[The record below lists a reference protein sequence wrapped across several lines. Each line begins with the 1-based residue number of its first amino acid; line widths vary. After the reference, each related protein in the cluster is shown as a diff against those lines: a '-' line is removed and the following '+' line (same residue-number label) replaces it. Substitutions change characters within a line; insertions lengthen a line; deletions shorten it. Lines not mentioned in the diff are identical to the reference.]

1 MGVRYAVREDLDL
14 KSGWAFKYPK
24 TTIVNRVFLNAL
36 SSFLLVASYLWGG
49 CVSCEQFFMLPG
61 SKGHCCE
68 KRRCKNPANK
78 SSDRS
83 GSQTAQQDC
92 ETMPLERSSSTH
104 SHIDLVAPLAVVAVQ
119 AADIFVLTHT
129 QARAVTEFDFTAGS
143 PPDISLT
150 NSALLI

>member
-1 MGVRYAVREDLDL
+1 M
-14 KSGWAFKYPK
+14 
-24 TTIVNRVFLNAL
+24 NRVFLNAL

-61 SKGHCCE
+61 SNGHCCE
-68 KRRCKNPANK
+68 KRRCKNPAKK

-92 ETMPLERSSSTH
+92 QTMPLERSSSAH
-104 SHIDLVAPLAVVAVQ
+104 SHVDFGAPLAIIAVP
-119 AADIFVLTHT
+119 AADVIDLTHSE
-129 QARAVTEFDFTAGS
+129 ARAVTEFDFTAGS
-143 PPDISLT
+143 PPDIPLT

>member
-1 MGVRYAVREDLDL
+1 VCAIADRGDFDL
-14 KSGWAFKYPK
+14 KSGRAFKYPK
-24 TTIVNRVFLNAL
+24 ITIVNRVFLNAL

-61 SKGHCCE
+61 SKGNCCE

-83 GSQTAQQDC
+83 GPQTAQQDC
-92 ETMPLERSSSTH
+92 QTMPLERSWSANLH
-104 SHIDLVAPLAVVAVQ
+104 NDLAAPLAALAVP
-119 AADIFVLTHT
+119 AADIIDLTHSD
-129 QARAVTEFDFTAGS
+129 ARAVTEFDFAAGS
-143 PPDISLT
+143 PPDIPLT